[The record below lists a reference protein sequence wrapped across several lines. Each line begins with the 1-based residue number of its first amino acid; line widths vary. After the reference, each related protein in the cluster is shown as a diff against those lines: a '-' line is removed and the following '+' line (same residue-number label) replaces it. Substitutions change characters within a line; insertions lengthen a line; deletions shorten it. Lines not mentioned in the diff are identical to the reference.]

1 VFRESHL
8 SLKSCC
14 FELAL
19 LLLWKIPNLS
29 IFAVTLDIT
38 KHLIVRG
45 MVHMTL
51 FRSFIKCLMS
61 SIMLHLRT
69 NLYYF
74 SSSILV
80 RSSEIWS
87 TINVTNFL
95 NDEPCS
101 SLIRLVAMKRS
112 PPFCNL
118 PVKQN

>member
-1 VFRESHL
+1 MFGESHL
-8 SLKSCC
+8 SLKSL

-38 KHLIVRG
+38 IHLIIRG

-51 FRSFIKCLMS
+51 FPSFIKYLMS
-61 SIMLHLRT
+61 SIMLHLRN

-80 RSSEIWS
+80 RSSDIWS
-87 TINVTNFL
+87 TINITDFL

-101 SLIRLVAMKRS
+101 SLIRLVAIKRLS
-112 PPFCNL
+112 PFCNF
-118 PVKQN
+118 PVKQH